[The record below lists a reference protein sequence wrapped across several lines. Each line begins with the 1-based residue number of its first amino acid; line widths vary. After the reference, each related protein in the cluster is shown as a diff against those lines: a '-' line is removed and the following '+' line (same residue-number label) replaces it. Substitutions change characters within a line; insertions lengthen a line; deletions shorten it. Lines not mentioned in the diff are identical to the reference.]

1 MYGRTYTRRSSG
13 FRSVSTSSVLA
24 LAVVVIV
31 VIAGAMLLMRG
42 SSTPPQTGTTAPTTT
57 STTVQTQTTSPTTT
71 TTKTTT
77 TTAQQTTT
85 QLSSG
90 KTLRVGIG
98 VDADT
103 LDPAGQTTT
112 TISNIIRLI
121 AEPLFLTAPNGTLV
135 PLLADS
141 YNVSSNGT
149 VYTITL
155 KKGIK
160 FQDGEPFNAEAVK
173 FTLNRILDPS
183 VKVPSRGNFLLIDH
197 VEVVD
202 DYTVRIYLKKP
213 FAPFIGVLASAYI
226 VAPNATKQLGDKMA
240 TSPSGVGT
248 GPYMFKEWV
257 KGDHITLVANPNYWN
272 GTPYF
277 SQIIFKVVPDANTRE
292 AMLLSGDL
300 DLIIQ
305 PPASDV
311 ATLSSRSDVKVVS
324 IISTR
329 EMYVGINTQYGPLS
343 DTRVRQA
350 LNYAIDKDSLIKY
363 VLFGLGK
370 PEDSILPPFV
380 LGHMTVGPYQYDPQK
395 AKQLLAQAGYP
406 NGFPV
411 TLITPNGRYL
421 FDTQVAETIA
431 QYLRDIGLQV
441 NVRTYDWPTYV
452 ATILAPLNRTELQLF
467 LLGWSPSVPDPYFY
481 TYQLFHSSQ
490 FTPNGFNNFFYNN
503 SEADRLLELGAT
515 TTDPQLR
522 AQIYQN
528 LTKIVWNDAPMI
540 FLYYQ
545 AFVVAYRSTLSNV
558 VLFPYEMVDF
568 ASIRMG

>member
-1 MYGRTYTRRSSG
+1 MKTSKRKSTYNQTG
-13 FRSVSTSSVLA
+13 FRSLSTTSVLA
-24 LAVVVIV
+24 LVVLVAI
-31 VIAGAMLLMRG
+31 VIAAALLFAKG
-42 SSTPPQTGTTAPTTT
+42 SPATQTTSTQQTTIQTT
-57 STTVQTQTTSPTTT
+57 STTKPPSSTTSQQTTSM
-71 TTKTTT
+71 
-77 TTAQQTTT
+77 QQTTT
-85 QLSSG
+85 QQATSG

-121 AEPLFLTAPNGTLV
+121 AQPLFITSPNGTIV
-135 PLLADS
+135 PVLADS

-149 VYTITL
+149 VYTIKL

-160 FQDGEPFNAEAVK
+160 FQDGEPLNSEAVK
-173 FTLNRILDPS
+173 FTLERILDPN

-197 VEVVD
+197 VEAVD
-202 DYTVRIYLKKP
+202 EYTVNIYLKKP
-213 FAPFIGVLASAYI
+213 FAPFLGVLTSAYI
-226 VAPNATKQLGDKMA
+226 IAPNATKQLGDKIA
-240 TSPSGVGT
+240 NNPAGIGT

-277 SQIIFKVVPDANTRE
+277 SQMIFKVVPDASTRE

-305 PPASDV
+305 PPPSDLAS
-311 ATLSSRSDVKVVS
+311 LSSRGDVKVS
-324 IISTR
+324 WTISTR
-329 EMYVGINTQYGPLS
+329 EMYIGINTQYGPLN

-363 VLFGLGK
+363 VLFGLGS

-380 LGHMTVGPYQYDPQK
+380 LGHIAVGPYQYDPQK

-406 NGFPV
+406 NGFSV

-431 QYLRDIGLQV
+431 QYLRDIGIQV

-452 ATILAPLNRTELQLF
+452 STILAPLNKTELQLF

-481 TYQLFHSSQ
+481 TFQLFHSSQ

-503 SEADRLLELGAT
+503 TEADKLLELGAT

-545 AFVVAYRSTLSNV
+545 GFVVAYRSTLSNV

>member
-1 MYGRTYTRRSSG
+1 MKTSKRKSTYNQTG
-13 FRSVSTSSVLA
+13 FRSLSTTSALA
-24 LAVVVIV
+24 LVVLVAI
-31 VIAGAMLLMRG
+31 VIAAALLFAKE
-42 SSTPPQTGTTAPTTT
+42 SPVTQTTSTQQTTIQTT
-57 STTVQTQTTSPTTT
+57 STTKPPSSTTSQ
-71 TTKTTT
+71 KTTSM
-77 TTAQQTTT
+77 QQTTT
-85 QLSSG
+85 QQATSG

-121 AEPLFLTAPNGTLV
+121 AEPLFITSPNGTIV
-135 PLLADS
+135 PVLADS

-149 VYTITL
+149 VYTIKL

-160 FQDGEPFNAEAVK
+160 FQDGEPLNSEAVK
-173 FTLNRILDPS
+173 FTLERILDPN

-197 VEVVD
+197 VEAVD
-202 DYTVRIYLKKP
+202 EYTVNIYLKKP
-213 FAPFIGVLASAYI
+213 FAPFLGVLTSAYI
-226 VAPNATKQLGDKMA
+226 IAPNATKQLGDKIA
-240 TSPSGVGT
+240 NNPAGIGT

-277 SQIIFKVVPDANTRE
+277 SQMIFKVVPDASTRE

-305 PPASDV
+305 PPPSDLAS
-311 ATLSSRSDVKVVS
+311 LSSRGDVKVS
-324 IISTR
+324 WTISTR
-329 EMYVGINTQYGPLS
+329 EMYIGINTQYGPLN

-363 VLFGLGK
+363 VLFGLGS

-380 LGHMTVGPYQYDPQK
+380 LGHIAVGPYQYDPQK

-406 NGFPV
+406 NGFSV

-431 QYLRDIGLQV
+431 QYLRDIGIQV

-452 ATILAPLNRTELQLF
+452 STILAPLNKTELQLF

-481 TYQLFHSSQ
+481 TFQLFHSSQ

-503 SEADRLLELGAT
+503 TEADKLLELGAT

-545 AFVVAYRSTLSNV
+545 GFVVAYRSTLSNV

>member
-1 MYGRTYTRRSSG
+1 MKTSKRKSTYNQTG
-13 FRSVSTSSVLA
+13 FRSLSTTSVLA
-24 LAVVVIV
+24 LVVLVAI
-31 VIAGAMLLMRG
+31 VIAAALLFAKG
-42 SSTPPQTGTTAPTTT
+42 SPATQTTSTQQTTIQTT
-57 STTVQTQTTSPTTT
+57 STTKPPSSTTSQQTTSM
-71 TTKTTT
+71 
-77 TTAQQTTT
+77 QQTTT
-85 QLSSG
+85 QQATSG

-121 AEPLFLTAPNGTLV
+121 AQPLFITSPNGTIV
-135 PLLADS
+135 PVLADS

-149 VYTITL
+149 VYTIKL

-160 FQDGEPFNAEAVK
+160 FQDGEPLNSEAVK
-173 FTLNRILDPS
+173 FTLERILDPN

-197 VEVVD
+197 VEAVD
-202 DYTVRIYLKKP
+202 EYTVNIYLKKP
-213 FAPFIGVLASAYI
+213 FAPFLGVLTSAYI
-226 VAPNATKQLGDKMA
+226 IAPNATKQLGDKIA
-240 TSPSGVGT
+240 NNPAGIGT

-277 SQIIFKVVPDANTRE
+277 SQMIFKVVPDASTRE

-305 PPASDV
+305 PPPSDLAS
-311 ATLSSRSDVKVVS
+311 LSSRGDVKVS
-324 IISTR
+324 WTISTR
-329 EMYVGINTQYGPLS
+329 EMYIGINTQYGPLN

-363 VLFGLGK
+363 VLFGLGS

-380 LGHMTVGPYQYDPQK
+380 LGHIAVGPYQYDPQK

-406 NGFPV
+406 NGFSV

-431 QYLRDIGLQV
+431 QYLRDIGIQV

-452 ATILAPLNRTELQLF
+452 STILAPLNKTELQLF

-481 TYQLFHSSQ
+481 TFQLFHSSQ

-503 SEADRLLELGAT
+503 TEADKLLELGAT

-545 AFVVAYRSTLSNV
+545 GFVVAYRSTLSNV

-568 ASIRMG
+568 ESIRMG

>member
-1 MYGRTYTRRSSG
+1 MKTSKRKSTYNQTG
-13 FRSVSTSSVLA
+13 FRSLSTTSALA
-24 LAVVVIV
+24 LVVLVAI
-31 VIAGAMLLMRG
+31 VIAAALLFAKG
-42 SSTPPQTGTTAPTTT
+42 SPATQTTSTQQITIQTT
-57 STTVQTQTTSPTTT
+57 STTKPPSSTTSQQTTSM
-71 TTKTTT
+71 
-77 TTAQQTTT
+77 QQTTT
-85 QLSSG
+85 QQATSG

-121 AEPLFLTAPNGTLV
+121 AQPLFITSPNGTIV
-135 PLLADS
+135 PVLADS

-149 VYTITL
+149 VYTIKL

-160 FQDGEPFNAEAVK
+160 FQDGEPLNSEAVK
-173 FTLNRILDPS
+173 FTLERILDPN

-197 VEVVD
+197 VEAVD
-202 DYTVRIYLKKP
+202 EYTVNIYLKKP
-213 FAPFIGVLASAYI
+213 FAPFLGVLTSAYI
-226 VAPNATKQLGDKMA
+226 IAPNATKQLGDKIA
-240 TSPSGVGT
+240 NNPAGIGT

-277 SQIIFKVVPDANTRE
+277 SQMIFKVVPDASTRE

-305 PPASDV
+305 PPPSDLAS
-311 ATLSSRSDVKVVS
+311 LSSRGDVKVS
-324 IISTR
+324 WTISTR
-329 EMYVGINTQYGPLS
+329 EMYIGINTQYGPLN

-363 VLFGLGK
+363 VLFGLGS

-380 LGHMTVGPYQYDPQK
+380 LGHIAVGPYQYDPQK

-406 NGFPV
+406 NGFSV

-431 QYLRDIGLQV
+431 QYLRDIGIQV

-452 ATILAPLNRTELQLF
+452 STILAPLNKTELQLF

-481 TYQLFHSSQ
+481 TFQLFHSSQ

-503 SEADRLLELGAT
+503 TEADKLLELGAT

-545 AFVVAYRSTLSNV
+545 GFVVAYRSTLSNV

>member
-1 MYGRTYTRRSSG
+1 MKTSKRKSTYNQTG
-13 FRSVSTSSVLA
+13 FRSLSTTSVLA
-24 LAVVVIV
+24 LVVLVAI
-31 VIAGAMLLMRG
+31 VIAAALLFAKG
-42 SSTPPQTGTTAPTTT
+42 SPATQTTSTQQTTIQTT
-57 STTVQTQTTSPTTT
+57 STTKPPSSTTSQQTTSM
-71 TTKTTT
+71 
-77 TTAQQTTT
+77 QQTTT
-85 QLSSG
+85 QQATSG

-112 TISNIIRLI
+112 AISNIIRLI
-121 AEPLFLTAPNGTLV
+121 AEPLFITSPNGTIV
-135 PLLADS
+135 PVLADS

-149 VYTITL
+149 VYTIKL

-160 FQDGEPFNAEAVK
+160 FQDGEPLNSEAVK
-173 FTLNRILDPS
+173 FTLERILDPN
-183 VKVPSRGNFLLIDH
+183 VKVPNRGNFLLIDH
-197 VEVVD
+197 VEAVD
-202 DYTVRIYLKKP
+202 EYTVNIYLKKP
-213 FAPFIGVLASAYI
+213 FAPFLGVLTSAYI
-226 VAPNATKQLGDKMA
+226 IAPNATKQLGDKIA
-240 TSPSGVGT
+240 NNPAGIGT

-277 SQIIFKVVPDANTRE
+277 SQMIFKVVPDASTRE

-305 PPASDV
+305 PPPSDLAS
-311 ATLSSRSDVKVVS
+311 LSSRGDVKVS
-324 IISTR
+324 WTISTR
-329 EMYVGINTQYGPLS
+329 EMYIGINTQYGPLN

-363 VLFGLGK
+363 VLFGLGS

-380 LGHMTVGPYQYDPQK
+380 LGHIAVGPYQYDPQK

-406 NGFPV
+406 NGFSV

-431 QYLRDIGLQV
+431 QYLRDIGIQV

-452 ATILAPLNRTELQLF
+452 STILAPLNKTELQLF

-481 TYQLFHSSQ
+481 TFQLFHSSQ

-503 SEADRLLELGAT
+503 TEADKLLELGAT

-545 AFVVAYRSTLSNV
+545 GFVVAYRSTLSNV

>member
-1 MYGRTYTRRSSG
+1 MKTSKRKSTYNQTG
-13 FRSVSTSSVLA
+13 FRSLSTTSVLA
-24 LAVVVIV
+24 LVVLVAI
-31 VIAGAMLLMRG
+31 VIAAALLFAKE
-42 SSTPPQTGTTAPTTT
+42 SPVTQTTSTQQTTIQTT
-57 STTVQTQTTSPTTT
+57 STTKPPSSTTSQQTTSM
-71 TTKTTT
+71 
-77 TTAQQTTT
+77 QQTTT
-85 QLSSG
+85 QQATSG

-121 AEPLFLTAPNGTLV
+121 AQPLFITSPNGTIV
-135 PLLADS
+135 PVLADS

-149 VYTITL
+149 VYTIKL

-160 FQDGEPFNAEAVK
+160 FQDGEPLNSEAVK
-173 FTLNRILDPS
+173 FTLERILDPN

-197 VEVVD
+197 VEAVD
-202 DYTVRIYLKKP
+202 EYTVNIYLKKP
-213 FAPFIGVLASAYI
+213 FAPFLGVLTSAYI
-226 VAPNATKQLGDKMA
+226 IAPNATKQLGDKIA
-240 TSPSGVGT
+240 NNPAGIGT

-277 SQIIFKVVPDANTRE
+277 SQMIFKVVPDASTRE

-305 PPASDV
+305 PPPSDLAS
-311 ATLSSRSDVKVVS
+311 LSSRGDVKVS
-324 IISTR
+324 WTISTR
-329 EMYVGINTQYGPLS
+329 EMYIGINTQYGPLN

-363 VLFGLGK
+363 VLFGLGS

-380 LGHMTVGPYQYDPQK
+380 LGHIAVGPYQYDPQK

-406 NGFPV
+406 NGFSV

-431 QYLRDIGLQV
+431 QYLRDIGIQV

-452 ATILAPLNRTELQLF
+452 STILAPLNKTELQLF

-481 TYQLFHSSQ
+481 TFQLFHSSQ

-503 SEADRLLELGAT
+503 TEADKLLELGAT

-545 AFVVAYRSTLSNV
+545 GFVVAYRSTLSNV

>member
-1 MYGRTYTRRSSG
+1 MKTSKRKSTYNQTG
-13 FRSVSTSSVLA
+13 FRSLSTTSALA
-24 LAVVVIV
+24 LVVLVAI
-31 VIAGAMLLMRG
+31 VIAAALLFAKG
-42 SSTPPQTGTTAPTTT
+42 SPVTQTTSTQQTTIQTT
-57 STTVQTQTTSPTTT
+57 STTKPPSSTTSQ
-71 TTKTTT
+71 KTTSM
-77 TTAQQTTT
+77 QQTTT
-85 QLSSG
+85 QQATSG

-121 AEPLFLTAPNGTLV
+121 AEPLFITSPNGTIV
-135 PLLADS
+135 PVLADS

-149 VYTITL
+149 VYTIKL

-160 FQDGEPFNAEAVK
+160 FQDGEPLNSEAVK
-173 FTLNRILDPS
+173 FTLERILDPN

-197 VEVVD
+197 VETVD
-202 DYTVRIYLKKP
+202 EYTVNIYLKKP
-213 FAPFIGVLASAYI
+213 FAPFLGVLTSAYI
-226 VAPNATKQLGDKMA
+226 IAPNATKQLGDKIA
-240 TSPSGVGT
+240 NNPAGIGT

-277 SQIIFKVVPDANTRE
+277 SQMIFKVVPDASTRE

-305 PPASDV
+305 PPPSDLAS
-311 ATLSSRSDVKVVS
+311 LSSRGDVKVS
-324 IISTR
+324 WTISTR
-329 EMYVGINTQYGPLS
+329 EMYIGINTQYGPLN

-363 VLFGLGK
+363 VLFGLGS

-380 LGHMTVGPYQYDPQK
+380 LGHIAVGPYQYDPQK

-406 NGFPV
+406 NGFSV

-431 QYLRDIGLQV
+431 QYLRDIGIQV

-452 ATILAPLNRTELQLF
+452 STILAPLNKTELQLF

-481 TYQLFHSSQ
+481 TFQLFHSSQ

-503 SEADRLLELGAT
+503 TEADKLLELGAT

-545 AFVVAYRSTLSNV
+545 GFVVAYRSTLSNV

>member
-1 MYGRTYTRRSSG
+1 MKTSKRKSTYNQTG
-13 FRSVSTSSVLA
+13 FRSLSTTSVLA
-24 LAVVVIV
+24 LVVLVAI
-31 VIAGAMLLMRG
+31 VIAAALLFAKE
-42 SSTPPQTGTTAPTTT
+42 SPVTQTTSTQQTTIQTT
-57 STTVQTQTTSPTTT
+57 STTKPPSSTTSQ
-71 TTKTTT
+71 KTTSM
-77 TTAQQTTT
+77 QQTTT
-85 QLSSG
+85 QQATSG

-121 AEPLFLTAPNGTLV
+121 AEPLFITSPNGTIV
-135 PLLADS
+135 PVLADS

-149 VYTITL
+149 VYTIKL

-160 FQDGEPFNAEAVK
+160 FQDGEPLNSEAVK
-173 FTLNRILDPS
+173 FTLERILDPN

-197 VEVVD
+197 VEAVD
-202 DYTVRIYLKKP
+202 EYTVNIYLKKP
-213 FAPFIGVLASAYI
+213 FAPFLGVLTSAYI
-226 VAPNATKQLGDKMA
+226 IAPNATKQLGDKIA
-240 TSPSGVGT
+240 NNPAGIGT

-277 SQIIFKVVPDANTRE
+277 SQMIFKVVPDASTRE

-305 PPASDV
+305 PPPSDLAS
-311 ATLSSRSDVKVVS
+311 LSSRGDVKVS
-324 IISTR
+324 WTISTR
-329 EMYVGINTQYGPLS
+329 EMYIGINTQYGPLN

-363 VLFGLGK
+363 VLFGLGS

-380 LGHMTVGPYQYDPQK
+380 LGHIAVGPYQYDPQK

-406 NGFPV
+406 NGFSV

-431 QYLRDIGLQV
+431 QYLRDIGIQV

-452 ATILAPLNRTELQLF
+452 STILAPLNKTELQLF

-481 TYQLFHSSQ
+481 TFQLFHSSQ

-503 SEADRLLELGAT
+503 TEADKLLELGAT

-545 AFVVAYRSTLSNV
+545 GFVVAYRSTLSNV

>member
-1 MYGRTYTRRSSG
+1 M
-13 FRSVSTSSVLA
+13 
-24 LAVVVIV
+24 
-31 VIAGAMLLMRG
+31 
-42 SSTPPQTGTTAPTTT
+42 
-57 STTVQTQTTSPTTT
+57 
-71 TTKTTT
+71 
-77 TTAQQTTT
+77 QQTTT
-85 QLSSG
+85 QQATSG

-121 AEPLFLTAPNGTLV
+121 AEPLFITSPNGTIV
-135 PLLADS
+135 PVLADS

-149 VYTITL
+149 VYTIKL

-160 FQDGEPFNAEAVK
+160 FQDGEPLNSEAVK
-173 FTLNRILDPS
+173 FTLERILDPN

-197 VEVVD
+197 VETVD
-202 DYTVRIYLKKP
+202 EYTVNIYLKKP
-213 FAPFIGVLASAYI
+213 FAPFLGVLTSAYI
-226 VAPNATKQLGDKMA
+226 IAPNATKQLGDKIA
-240 TSPSGVGT
+240 NNPAGIGT

-277 SQIIFKVVPDANTRE
+277 SQMIFKVVPDASTRE

-305 PPASDV
+305 PPPSDLAS
-311 ATLSSRSDVKVVS
+311 LSSRGDVKVS
-324 IISTR
+324 WTISTR
-329 EMYVGINTQYGPLS
+329 EMYIGINTQYGPLN

-363 VLFGLGK
+363 VLFGLGS

-380 LGHMTVGPYQYDPQK
+380 LGHIAVGPYQYDPQK

-406 NGFPV
+406 NGFSV

-431 QYLRDIGLQV
+431 QYLRDIGIQV

-452 ATILAPLNRTELQLF
+452 STILAPLNKTELQLF

-481 TYQLFHSSQ
+481 TFQLFHSSQ

-503 SEADRLLELGAT
+503 TEADKLLELGAT

-545 AFVVAYRSTLSNV
+545 GFVVAYRSTLSNV

>member
-1 MYGRTYTRRSSG
+1 MHSNKNNENHREKTSSNKRSL
-13 FRSVSTSSVLA
+13 STPSVLA
-24 LAVVVIV
+24 LIVVVAIV
-31 VIAGAMLLMRG
+31 AAAAIFLSRG
-42 SSTPPQTGTTAPTTT
+42 SSL
-57 STTVQTQTTSPTTT
+57 QTQTTTTAAPTTT
-71 TTKTTT
+71 TTLSTTTSLPPTTT
-77 TTAQQTTT
+77 TTQQTTT
-85 QLSSG
+85 QLGSG
-90 KTLRVGIG
+90 KTLKVGIG

-121 AEPLFLTAPNGTLV
+121 AEPLFLTSPNGTLIPV
-135 PLLADS
+135 LAES
-141 YNVSSNGT
+141 YNISDNGT
-149 VYTITL
+149 VYTISL

-173 FTLNRILDPS
+173 FTLERILDPS
-183 VKVPSRGNFLLIDH
+183 VKVPSRGNYLLIDR

-202 DYTVRIYLKKP
+202 NYTVRIYLKKP
-213 FAPFIGVLASAYI
+213 FAPFLGVLASAYI
-226 VAPNATKQLGDKMA
+226 VAPNATKQLGDKIA
-240 TSPSGVGT
+240 TSPVGIGT
-248 GPYMFKEWV
+248 GPYIFKEWV

-277 SQIIFKVVPDANTRE
+277 SQIIFKIVPDASTRE

-311 ATLSSRSDVKVVS
+311 ASLSSRSDIKVASV
-324 IISTR
+324 ISTR
-329 EMYVGINTQYGPLS
+329 EMYIGINTKYGPLS
-343 DTRVRQA
+343 DPRVRQA
-350 LNYAIDKDSLIKY
+350 LNYAIDKTSLIKY
-363 VLFGLGK
+363 VLFGLGS
-370 PEDSILPPFV
+370 PVDSVLPQTSV
-380 LGHMTVGPYQYDPQK
+380 GYIKVGPYPYDPQK
-395 AKQLLAQAGYP
+395 AKQLLAEAGYP
-406 NGFPV
+406 NGFSV

-421 FDTQVAETIA
+421 FDTQVAETVA

-441 NVRTYDWPTYV
+441 SVRTYDWPTYV
-452 ATILAPLNRTELQLF
+452 STVLAPLNRTELQLF
-467 LLGWSPSVPDPYFY
+467 LLGWSPSVLDPYFY

-503 SEADRLLELGAT
+503 TTVDQLLEQGAT
-515 TTDPQLR
+515 VTDPDLR
-522 AQIYQN
+522 SQIYQN
-528 LTKIVWNDAPMI
+528 LTKILWNDAPMI

-558 VLFPYEMVDF
+558 IVFPYEMVDF

>member
-1 MYGRTYTRRSSG
+1 
-13 FRSVSTSSVLA
+13 
-24 LAVVVIV
+24 
-31 VIAGAMLLMRG
+31 
-42 SSTPPQTGTTAPTTT
+42 
-57 STTVQTQTTSPTTT
+57 
-71 TTKTTT
+71 
-77 TTAQQTTT
+77 
-85 QLSSG
+85 
-90 KTLRVGIG
+90 
-98 VDADT
+98 
-103 LDPAGQTTT
+103 
-112 TISNIIRLI
+112 
-121 AEPLFLTAPNGTLV
+121 
-135 PLLADS
+135 
-141 YNVSSNGT
+141 
-149 VYTITL
+149 
-155 KKGIK
+155 
-160 FQDGEPFNAEAVK
+160 
-173 FTLNRILDPS
+173 

-197 VEVVD
+197 VEAVD
-202 DYTVRIYLKKP
+202 EYTVNIYLKKP
-213 FAPFIGVLASAYI
+213 FAPFLGVLTSAYI
-226 VAPNATKQLGDKMA
+226 IAPNATKQLGDKIA
-240 TSPSGVGT
+240 NNPAGIGT

-277 SQIIFKVVPDANTRE
+277 SQMIFKVVPDASTRE

-305 PPASDV
+305 PPPSDLAS
-311 ATLSSRSDVKVVS
+311 LSSRGDVKVS
-324 IISTR
+324 WTISTR
-329 EMYVGINTQYGPLS
+329 EMYIGINTQYGPLN

-363 VLFGLGK
+363 VLFGLGS

-380 LGHMTVGPYQYDPQK
+380 LGHIAVGPYQYDPQK

-406 NGFPV
+406 NGFSV

-431 QYLRDIGLQV
+431 QYLRDIGIQV

-452 ATILAPLNRTELQLF
+452 STILAPLNKTELQLF

-481 TYQLFHSSQ
+481 TFQLFHSSQ

-503 SEADRLLELGAT
+503 TEADKLLELGAT

-545 AFVVAYRSTLSNV
+545 GFVVAYRSTLSNV

>member
-1 MYGRTYTRRSSG
+1 MKTSKRKSTYNQTG
-13 FRSVSTSSVLA
+13 FRSLSTTSVLA
-24 LAVVVIV
+24 LVVLVAI
-31 VIAGAMLLMRG
+31 VIAAALLFAKG
-42 SSTPPQTGTTAPTTT
+42 SPATQTTSTQQTTIQTT
-57 STTVQTQTTSPTTT
+57 STTKPPSSTTSQQTTSM
-71 TTKTTT
+71 
-77 TTAQQTTT
+77 QQTTT
-85 QLSSG
+85 QQATSG

-121 AEPLFLTAPNGTLV
+121 AQPLFITSPNGTILPV
-135 PLLADS
+135 LADS

-149 VYTITL
+149 VYTIKL

-160 FQDGEPFNAEAVK
+160 FQDGEPLNSEAVK
-173 FTLNRILDPS
+173 FTLERILDPN

-197 VEVVD
+197 VEAVD
-202 DYTVRIYLKKP
+202 EYTVNIYLKKP
-213 FAPFIGVLASAYI
+213 FAPFLGVLTSAYI
-226 VAPNATKQLGDKMA
+226 IAPNATKQLGDKIA
-240 TSPSGVGT
+240 NNPAGIGT

-277 SQIIFKVVPDANTRE
+277 SQMIFKVVPDASTRE

-305 PPASDV
+305 PPPSDLAS
-311 ATLSSRSDVKVVS
+311 LSSRGDVKVS
-324 IISTR
+324 WTISTR
-329 EMYVGINTQYGPLS
+329 EMYIGINTQYGPLN

-363 VLFGLGK
+363 VLFGLGS

-380 LGHMTVGPYQYDPQK
+380 LGHIAVGPYQYDPQK

-406 NGFPV
+406 NGFSV

-431 QYLRDIGLQV
+431 QYLRDIGIQV

-452 ATILAPLNRTELQLF
+452 STILAPLNKTELQLF

-481 TYQLFHSSQ
+481 TFQLFHSSQ

-503 SEADRLLELGAT
+503 TEADKLLELGAT

-545 AFVVAYRSTLSNV
+545 GFVVAYRSTLSNV

>member
-1 MYGRTYTRRSSG
+1 MKTSKRKSTYNQTG
-13 FRSVSTSSVLA
+13 FRSLSTTSVLA
-24 LAVVVIV
+24 LVVLVAI
-31 VIAGAMLLMRG
+31 VIAAALLFAKG
-42 SSTPPQTGTTAPTTT
+42 SPVTQTTSTQQTIIQTT
-57 STTVQTQTTSPTTT
+57 STTKPPSSTTSQQTTSM
-71 TTKTTT
+71 
-77 TTAQQTTT
+77 QQTTQQAT
-85 QLSSG
+85 SG

-112 TISNIIRLI
+112 AISNIIRLI
-121 AEPLFLTAPNGTLV
+121 AEPLFITSPNGTIV
-135 PLLADS
+135 PVLADS

-149 VYTITL
+149 VYTIKL

-160 FQDGEPFNAEAVK
+160 FQDGEPLNSEAVK
-173 FTLNRILDPS
+173 FTLERILDPN
-183 VKVPSRGNFLLIDH
+183 VKVPNRGNFLLIDH
-197 VEVVD
+197 VEAVD
-202 DYTVRIYLKKP
+202 EYTVNIYLKKP
-213 FAPFIGVLASAYI
+213 FAPFLGVLTSAYI
-226 VAPNATKQLGDKMA
+226 IAPNATKQLGDKIA
-240 TSPSGVGT
+240 NNPAGIGT

-277 SQIIFKVVPDANTRE
+277 SQMIFKVVPDASTRE

-305 PPASDV
+305 PPPSDLAS
-311 ATLSSRSDVKVVS
+311 LSSRGDVKVS
-324 IISTR
+324 WTISTR
-329 EMYVGINTQYGPLS
+329 EMYIGINTQYGPLN

-363 VLFGLGK
+363 VLFGLGS

-380 LGHMTVGPYQYDPQK
+380 LGHIAVGPYQYDPQK

-406 NGFPV
+406 NGFSV

-431 QYLRDIGLQV
+431 QYLRDIGIQV

-452 ATILAPLNRTELQLF
+452 STILAPLNKTELQLF

-481 TYQLFHSSQ
+481 TFQLFHSSQ
-490 FTPNGFNNFFYNN
+490 FVPNGFNNFFYNN
-503 SEADRLLELGAT
+503 TEADKLLELGAT

-545 AFVVAYRSTLSNV
+545 GFVVAYRSTLSNV

>member
-1 MYGRTYTRRSSG
+1 MKTSKRKSTYNQTG
-13 FRSVSTSSVLA
+13 FRSLSTTSALA
-24 LAVVVIV
+24 LVVLVAI
-31 VIAGAMLLMRG
+31 VIAAALLFAKG
-42 SSTPPQTGTTAPTTT
+42 SPATQTTSTQQTTIQTT
-57 STTVQTQTTSPTTT
+57 STTKPPSSTTSQQTTSM
-71 TTKTTT
+71 
-77 TTAQQTTT
+77 QQTTT
-85 QLSSG
+85 QQATSG

-121 AEPLFLTAPNGTLV
+121 AEPLFITSPNGTIV
-135 PLLADS
+135 PVLADS

-149 VYTITL
+149 VYTIKL

-160 FQDGEPFNAEAVK
+160 FQDGEPLNSEAVK
-173 FTLNRILDPS
+173 FTLERILDPN

-197 VEVVD
+197 VEAVD
-202 DYTVRIYLKKP
+202 EYTVNIYLKKP
-213 FAPFIGVLASAYI
+213 FAPFLGVLTSAYI
-226 VAPNATKQLGDKMA
+226 IAPNATKQLGDKIA
-240 TSPSGVGT
+240 NNPAGIGT

-277 SQIIFKVVPDANTRE
+277 SQMIFKVVPDASTRE

-305 PPASDV
+305 PPPSDLAS
-311 ATLSSRSDVKVVS
+311 LSSRGDVKVS
-324 IISTR
+324 WTISTR
-329 EMYVGINTQYGPLS
+329 EMYIGINTQYGPLN

-363 VLFGLGK
+363 VLFGLGS

-380 LGHMTVGPYQYDPQK
+380 LGHIAVGPYQYDPQK

-406 NGFPV
+406 NGFSV

-431 QYLRDIGLQV
+431 QYLRDIGIQV

-452 ATILAPLNRTELQLF
+452 STILAPLNKTELQLF

-481 TYQLFHSSQ
+481 TFQLFHSSQ

-503 SEADRLLELGAT
+503 TEADKLLELGAT

-545 AFVVAYRSTLSNV
+545 GFVVAYRSTLSNV

>member
-1 MYGRTYTRRSSG
+1 MKTSKRKSTYNQTG
-13 FRSVSTSSVLA
+13 FRSLSTTSALA
-24 LAVVVIV
+24 LVVLVAI
-31 VIAGAMLLMRG
+31 VIAAALLFAKG
-42 SSTPPQTGTTAPTTT
+42 SPVTQTTSTQQTTIQTT
-57 STTVQTQTTSPTTT
+57 STTKPPSSTTSQQTTSM
-71 TTKTTT
+71 
-77 TTAQQTTT
+77 QQTTT
-85 QLSSG
+85 QQATSG

-121 AEPLFLTAPNGTLV
+121 AEPLFITSPNGTIV
-135 PLLADS
+135 PVLADS

-149 VYTITL
+149 VYTIKL

-160 FQDGEPFNAEAVK
+160 FQDGEPLNSEAVK
-173 FTLNRILDPS
+173 FTLERILDPN

-197 VEVVD
+197 VETVD
-202 DYTVRIYLKKP
+202 EYTVNIYLKKP
-213 FAPFIGVLASAYI
+213 FAPFLGVLTSAYI
-226 VAPNATKQLGDKMA
+226 IAPNATKQLGDKIA
-240 TSPSGVGT
+240 NNPAGIGT

-277 SQIIFKVVPDANTRE
+277 SQMIFKVVPDASTRE

-305 PPASDV
+305 PPPSDLAS
-311 ATLSSRSDVKVVS
+311 LSSRGDVKVS
-324 IISTR
+324 WTISTR
-329 EMYVGINTQYGPLS
+329 EMYIGINTQYGPLN

-363 VLFGLGK
+363 VLFGLGS

-380 LGHMTVGPYQYDPQK
+380 LGHIAVGPYQYDPQK

-406 NGFPV
+406 NGFSV

-431 QYLRDIGLQV
+431 QYLRDIGIQV

-452 ATILAPLNRTELQLF
+452 STILAPLNKTELQLF

-481 TYQLFHSSQ
+481 TFQLFHSSQ

-503 SEADRLLELGAT
+503 TEADKLLELGAT

-545 AFVVAYRSTLSNV
+545 GFVVAYRSTLSNV

>member
-1 MYGRTYTRRSSG
+1 MKTSKRKSTYNQTG
-13 FRSVSTSSVLA
+13 FRSLSTTSALA
-24 LAVVVIV
+24 LVVLVAI
-31 VIAGAMLLMRG
+31 VIAAALLFAKG
-42 SSTPPQTGTTAPTTT
+42 SP
-57 STTVQTQTTSPTTT
+57 VTQTTSTQQTTIQAT
-71 TTKTTT
+71 STTKPPSSTTSQQT
-77 TTAQQTTT
+77 TSMQQTTT
-85 QLSSG
+85 QQATSG

-121 AEPLFLTAPNGTLV
+121 AEPLFITSPNGTIV
-135 PLLADS
+135 PVLADS

-149 VYTITL
+149 VYTIKL

-160 FQDGEPFNAEAVK
+160 FQDGEPLNSEAVK
-173 FTLNRILDPS
+173 FTLERILDPN

-197 VEVVD
+197 VEAVD
-202 DYTVRIYLKKP
+202 EYTVKIYLKKP
-213 FAPFIGVLASAYI
+213 FAPFLGVLTSAYI
-226 VAPNATKQLGDKMA
+226 IAPNATKQLGDKIA
-240 TSPSGVGT
+240 NNPAGIGT

-277 SQIIFKVVPDANTRE
+277 SQMIFKVVPDASTRE

-305 PPASDV
+305 PPPSDLAS
-311 ATLSSRSDVKVVS
+311 LSSRGDVKVS
-324 IISTR
+324 WTISTR
-329 EMYVGINTQYGPLS
+329 EMYIGINTQYGPLN

-363 VLFGLGK
+363 VLFGLGS

-380 LGHMTVGPYQYDPQK
+380 LGHIAVGPYQYDPQK

-406 NGFPV
+406 NGFSV

-431 QYLRDIGLQV
+431 QYLRDIGIQV

-452 ATILAPLNRTELQLF
+452 STILAPLNKTELQLF

-481 TYQLFHSSQ
+481 TFQLFHSSQ

-503 SEADRLLELGAT
+503 TEADKLLELGAT

-545 AFVVAYRSTLSNV
+545 GFVVAYRSTLSNV

>member
-1 MYGRTYTRRSSG
+1 MKTSKRKSTYNQTG
-13 FRSVSTSSVLA
+13 FRSLSTTSVLA
-24 LAVVVIV
+24 LVVLVAI
-31 VIAGAMLLMRG
+31 VIAAALLFAKG
-42 SSTPPQTGTTAPTTT
+42 SPATQTTSTQQTTIQTT
-57 STTVQTQTTSPTTT
+57 STTKPPSSTTSQQTTSM
-71 TTKTTT
+71 
-77 TTAQQTTT
+77 QQTTQQAT
-85 QLSSG
+85 SG

-112 TISNIIRLI
+112 AISNIIRLI
-121 AEPLFLTAPNGTLV
+121 AEPLFITSPNGTIV
-135 PLLADS
+135 PVLADS

-149 VYTITL
+149 VYTIKL

-160 FQDGEPFNAEAVK
+160 FQDGEPLNSEAVK
-173 FTLNRILDPS
+173 FTLERILDPN
-183 VKVPSRGNFLLIDH
+183 VKVPNRGNFLLIDH
-197 VEVVD
+197 VEAVD
-202 DYTVRIYLKKP
+202 EYTVNIYLKKP
-213 FAPFIGVLASAYI
+213 FAPFLGVLTSAYI
-226 VAPNATKQLGDKMA
+226 IAPNATKQLGDKIA
-240 TSPSGVGT
+240 NNPAGIGT

-277 SQIIFKVVPDANTRE
+277 SQMIFKVVPDASTRE

-305 PPASDV
+305 PPPSDLAS
-311 ATLSSRSDVKVVS
+311 LSSRGDVKVS
-324 IISTR
+324 WTISTR
-329 EMYVGINTQYGPLS
+329 EMYIGINTQYGPLN

-363 VLFGLGK
+363 VLFGLGS

-380 LGHMTVGPYQYDPQK
+380 LGHIAVGPYQYDPQK

-406 NGFPV
+406 NGFSV

-431 QYLRDIGLQV
+431 QYLRDIGIQV

-452 ATILAPLNRTELQLF
+452 STILAPLNKTELQLF

-481 TYQLFHSSQ
+481 TFQLFHSSQ
-490 FTPNGFNNFFYNN
+490 FVPNGFNNFFYNN
-503 SEADRLLELGAT
+503 TEADKLLELGAT

-545 AFVVAYRSTLSNV
+545 GFVVAYRSTLSNV